1 MHPLFIESVIILEDM
16 QETDCS
22 FTISDSGKQKFIVN
36 HVYAFVN
43 EKGEHGNPAGV
54 VILNENS
61 DFPLEDQTMINV
73 AKQVGYPET
82 AFVQIRNRANSSF
95 DVDVRFA
102 TPVSA
107 NGFCGHA
114 TVATFGFLLNNQL
127 ISSTSV
133 VKMRTIVLGE
143 DGIDSVLTTIPIKC
157 YVNFIEMEQ
166 KLPTFH
172 EVDDTIKMKEYIA
185 SSLQLPITC
194 FYETM
199 EIVNTGGIDAIIG
212 QKEKSVLD
220 NVKLTKE
227 VCDMISEVSKTFKV
241 VGYHLFPLDALVYDA
256 TPNIGNMYKICVK
269 GVRNF
274 APVEGIPEEPATG
287 SACGAMACFII
298 KNIFIPTFKTN
309 NSTID
314 CSHVSVQVTFEQGRI
329 FGCPSIIISNVDYD
343 IKTNAF
349 VSVKVSGR
357 FHEKPYKR
365 SIVFV

>member
-1 MHPLFIESVIILEDM
+1 MFIESVIILEKM

-22 FTISDSGKQKFIVN
+22 FTISDSGQQKFIVN
-36 HVYAFVN
+36 HVHAFVN
-43 EKGEHGNPAGV
+43 EKEKYGNPAGV
-54 VILNENS
+54 VILDQNS

-82 AFVQIRNRANSSF
+82 AFVQICNTSNSPF

-114 TVATFGFLLNNQL
+114 TVATVGFLLNNQL
-127 ISSTSV
+127 ISGTSV

-143 DGIDSVLTTIPIKC
+143 NGSDKVLTTLPITC
-157 YVNFIEMEQ
+157 CGDFIEMEQ

-172 EVDDTIKMKEYIA
+172 EVNDVIKMKEHIA

-194 FYETM
+194 FFETM

-212 QKEKSVLD
+212 LKEKSVLD

-227 VCDMISEVSKTFKV
+227 VCDMISEVSKTFKI
-241 VGYHLFPLDALVYDA
+241 VGYHLFPLDALVYD
-256 TPNIGNMYKICVK
+256 TTTNISNIYKIFVK

-274 APVEGIPEEPATG
+274 APIEGIPEEPATG
-287 SACGAMACFII
+287 SACGAMATFII
-298 KNIFIPTFKTN
+298 KNIFLPTFKTN
-309 NSTID
+309 NSNYD
-314 CSHVSVQVTFEQGRI
+314 CNYIFVQVTIEQGSI
-329 FGCPSIIISNVDYD
+329 FGCPSIIIANVHYD
-343 IKTNAF
+343 IKANAF

-357 FHEKPYKR
+357 FHEKSYKR
-365 SIVFV
+365 SVVFV